1 MFGISFIKLYP
12 LGYLVVAED
21 GKTLKCRQPK
31 GNNSAI
37 PDDTEIKLHMHNF
50 AMVLYVRYK
59 FHKVISIGL
68 PSCS

>member
-37 PDDTEIKLHMHNF
+37 TNIAQNKLHVNNLTM
-50 AMVLYVRYK
+50 AIYIQEY
-59 FHKVISIGL
+59 IQ
-68 PSCS
+68 